1 MFNCPNIDLPEA
13 TITKEHTKE
22 HSTEDTAENCSRLEG
37 TSLTSLELEYDLSR
51 QRCEV
56 SPLSHCSVF
65 GYVTVFDGLGHYF
78 NKLRTLMVTEHEAGI
93 YRSYKA
99 YFEEYVGL
107 SAIHLKLPN
116 LPHNASLYCHQK
128 QLASDNGF
136 SNDQDLWE
144 RQYECNLVP
153 PLDDW
158 FNLRSELFDP
168 KQDHQCVRV
177 QVHRTTSRL
186 SLAGAADLPKPTD
199 FLRERYWA
207 RSHKNG
213 ERPGISCRGASRPK
227 RSSSDWDVATHLRLG
242 DLIAPAI
249 GSGDASRDR
258 REDNWGE
265 RAAETAKG
273 MRSVLRTLSK
283 LKATL
288 ENISDDLRF
297 VSLVVSDSPFEVVS
311 EFLKKEAG
319 IQLEVVR
326 IDHDEYASYTI
337 VAARFEGSDEAMQL
351 EFMSSDANP
360 LVSMHCL
367 AAADALVL
375 PFHKGDRMGPS
386 SFALMA
392 ATLGRGSVIQTAE
405 ELLER
410 VSRINGDSPVAWA
423 DSFVQH
429 VLSPHATFAAERE
442 EGAYPQERLPTPEDP
457 L

>member
-1 MFNCPNIDLPEA
+1 MFNCPNLDLPES
-13 TITKEHTKE
+13 TITKEQ
-22 HSTEDTAENCSRLEG
+22 SAEDTAEDCSRLEG
-37 TSLTSLELEYDLSR
+37 TSLTSLEFDLSR
-51 QRCEV
+51 GRCEV

-78 NKLRTLMVTEHEAGI
+78 NKLRTLMATEHEAGI
-93 YRSYKA
+93 YRSYEA

-107 SAIHLKLPN
+107 GAIHLKMPN

-128 QLASDNGF
+128 QLASDDGF
-136 SNDQDLWE
+136 SSDEDLWH

-168 KQDHQCVRV
+168 NQDDQCVRV

-186 SLAGAADLPKPTD
+186 SLAGAADLPKPAD
-199 FLRERYWA
+199 FLRARYWA
-207 RSHKNG
+207 RTHKNG
-213 ERPGISCRGASRPK
+213 KRPEISCRGASRPK
-227 RSSSDWDVATHLRLG
+227 RSSSDWDIATHLRLG

-249 GSGDASRDR
+249 GTGDAGRDK
-258 REDNWGE
+258 REVNWAD

-273 MRSVLRTLSK
+273 MQSVLRTLSK
-283 LKATL
+283 LKADL
-288 ENISDDLRF
+288 KNVSEDLRF
-297 VSLVVSDSPFEVVS
+297 VILVVSDSPFEVVS

-337 VAARFEGSDEAMQL
+337 VTARFEGSDEVMQL
-351 EFMSSDANP
+351 ALMSSDANP

-375 PFHKGDRMGPS
+375 PFHKGDNPKLGPS

-392 ATLGRGSVIQTAE
+392 ATLGRGSVIRTAE

-410 VSRINGDSPVAWA
+410 VSRINGASPVAWA

-429 VLSPHATFAAERE
+429 VLSPHGTFAAERE